1 MQVVVVRVLRNQQLT
16 SVVEVVVA
24 QMEIKLLLDKVVV
37 ELKVLVVLE
46 DLVTLLVGHLE
57 ENL

>member
-1 MQVVVVRVLRNQQLT
+1 VVVVRVLRNQQLT

-46 DLVTLLVGHLE
+46 DLVTLLMGQME